1 MEAQE
6 KLKIARVKLLLKAPF
21 FGYLVTNLQDVIDDQ
36 RTRTASTDGH
46 RVYWNTEFLARLD
59 AQDVTFVLAHEA
71 LHNALGHLSRRSA
84 RSPYLWNV
92 ATDMVVN
99 DSLKEA
105 GFATKLNGLYG
116 AQNGSAENVFDAIE
130 KLSRETGATF
140 GQSWDDHSA
149 WEISESESR
158 ELSEYWRQALS
169 QATTFG
175 KTPKDL
181 ELEVEQL
188 LYPKRDWRAYLAD
201 ALRFPVDYKMVP
213 PDRRFS
219 QILLPTLDGDRRRV
233 VVAIDSSGSIT
244 PEKLTEF
251 VSELRSILS
260 AGASDGTVIVC
271 DAKIQSEHALNEFEV
286 SSIKKIKG
294 GGGTDFRPVFTKLA
308 EDSLMGATPDALIYL
323 TDLVGS
329 FPIEAPMYRVLWA
342 VRPEDARQKPPFGEL
357 VVLE

>member
-21 FGYLVTNLQDVIDDQ
+21 FGYLVTNLQDVIDDE

-46 RVYWNTEFLARLD
+46 KVYWNTQFLARLD

-71 LHNALGHLSRRSA
+71 LHNALGHLARRST
-84 RSPYLWNV
+84 RTPYLWNV

-105 GFATKLNGLYG
+105 GFVTKLNGLYG
-116 AQNGSAENVFDAIE
+116 AQNGSAESVFDTIE

-149 WEISESESR
+149 WELSESEAR
-158 ELSEYWRQALS
+158 ELDEYWRQALS

-188 LYPKRDWRAYLAD
+188 LSPKRDWRAYLAE
-201 ALRFPVDYKMVP
+201 ALRFPVDYKQVP

-233 VVAIDSSGSIT
+233 VIAIDSSGSISV
-244 PEKLTEF
+244 EKLTEF
-251 VSELRSILS
+251 ISEVRAILS
-260 AGASDGTVIVC
+260 AGTSDGSVIVC
-271 DAKIQSEHALNEFEV
+271 DAKIQSEHSLQDFDASLV
-286 SSIKKIKG
+286 KKIKG
-294 GGGTDFRPVFTKLA
+294 GGGTDFRPVFQKLA

-323 TDLVGS
+323 TDLIGS
-329 FPIEAPMYRVLWA
+329 FPTQAPLYRVLWA
-342 VRPEDARQKPPFGEL
+342 VRPEDARVKPPFGEV